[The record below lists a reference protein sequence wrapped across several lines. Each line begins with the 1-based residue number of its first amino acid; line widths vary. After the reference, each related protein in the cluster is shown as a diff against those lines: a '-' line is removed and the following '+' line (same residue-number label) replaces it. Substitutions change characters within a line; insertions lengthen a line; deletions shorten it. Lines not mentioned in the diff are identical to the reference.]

1 MHFIPFVRGRVK
13 LDMSRV
19 DFVKRLIELTEKDY
33 PLIPAFAPLPSDKF
47 KEYSRE
53 VYDNSFLLWK
63 TIKPFR
69 RSLFL
74 FTTIY
79 IRIVDEPDDTIS
91 VRYTIRYN
99 LMNCILGVLILL
111 GLMFM
116 AITSDTIF
124 SLYGLGLYV
133 FWLLMFNYLAK
144 DDKQFLKVLTNKLN
158 PWKLV

>member
-1 MHFIPFVRGRVK
+1 
-13 LDMSRV
+13 MSRV

-33 PLIPAFAPLPSDKF
+33 PLIPAFAPLSTDNF

-79 IRIVDEPDDTIS
+79 VRIVDEPDDTIS
-91 VRYTIRYN
+91 VRYRIRYN
-99 LMNCILGVLILL
+99 LMNCIVGGGLLL
-111 GLMFM
+111 GAMYI
-116 AITSDTIF
+116 AITSDPIF
-124 SLYGLGLYV
+124 SLHGLGLYAV
-133 FWLLMFNYLAK
+133 WLLLFNYMVK
-144 DDKQFLKVLTNKLN
+144 DDKVFLQILTNKLS